1 MQSRRPR
8 LLASSL
14 LCLSWLAPSL
24 AEAEDKAKPHPAP
37 KAASEGAPK
46 ATNVDAP
53 ARAGAAVDAAP
64 ATETAA
70 SPDVVAEA
78 KQRFDRGFELYNEGD
93 YPLAL
98 IEFNRAYELVPN
110 YRVLYN
116 IGQVCLQLAQY
127 ANARRALEEYRDK
140 GGTTLSQDRRDSV
153 GRDLAMLERR
163 TAFLLIT
170 SNIPDAEI
178 FVDDVSVGKTPLA
191 PALLVDAG
199 VHRVSA
205 RKQGYL
211 QRTNQVTLAGGDQ
224 QTLALKLDVMP
235 DERQT
240 IVVHERDAPE
250 EPGNTLAIAGWI
262 GTGALAAGAIVTGI
276 LGAGEVK
283 DLKAL
288 KAGDPRDYPTDP
300 DTGSS
305 TLASRLDDKQSSART
320 LLLVSDICSG
330 AALVVGG
337 LSLWF
342 TINPLESGKP
352 PAAGAPPPAVP
363 GKDLQVGYEAGQLQ
377 FRGRF

>member
-1 MQSRRPR
+1 
-8 LLASSL
+8 LASGL
-14 LCLSWLAPSL
+14 LCLSWLAPSF
-24 AEAEDKAKPHPAP
+24 AAAEDKPHPAP
-37 KAASEGAPK
+37 KAASEDATKAPK
-46 ATNVDAP
+46 ADAP
-53 ARAGAAVDAAP
+53 AAAVDAAP
-64 ATETAA
+64 VPETAA
-70 SPDVVAEA
+70 SPEVVAEA

-116 IGQVCLQLAQY
+116 IGQVCIQLAQY
-127 ANARRALEEYRDK
+127 ANARRALEEYREK
-140 GGTTLSQDRRDSV
+140 GGTTLSQDRRDAV

-163 TAFLLIT
+163 TAFLQIT

-199 VHRVSA
+199 VHRITGK
-205 RKQGYL
+205 KQGYL

-240 IVVHERDAPE
+240 IVVHERNAPE

-262 GTGALAAGAIVTGI
+262 STGALAAGAIVTGI
-276 LGAGEVK
+276 LGAGQAN
-283 DLKAL
+283 DLETL
-288 KAGDPRDYPTDP
+288 RGTDPRDYPTDP
-300 DTGSS
+300 DTGAS
-305 TLASRLDDKQSSART
+305 TLGAEMESKKSSAST

-330 AALVVGG
+330 AAVVVGG

-352 PAAGAPPPAVP
+352 PATGAPPPAAP